1 MSWRLTNAQQAS
13 GSEDRTRDEGQGTSE
28 CKREMKSMKGRIP
41 IAIAGLLVV
50 AAVAAAASLSSASSA
65 ASSTEG
71 LQLDGTW
78 MVTVTRVNPPP
89 GVAPTFKSLLIYT
102 RGGGMIETSN
112 TGTTRRGAA
121 LGQWERIGNNLFATS
136 MWLFRFDP
144 ATGPPWVRKRSTRR
158 CGSPRT
164 ASRSRQSL
172 SSTSST
178 SRATGL
184 EDAAPPIGWQRGREH
199 SPPCQGPPVSP
210 LCAAR
215 FLQHFDVTE
224 LRRLP
229 QRP

>member
-144 ATGPPWVRKRSTRR
+144 ATGASLGTQEIDRTMRLSANGESFTAVAVIHIFDAEGNQVGDALHATEVGTRLAINQN
-158 CGSPRT
+158 PD
-164 ASRSRQSL
+164 Q
-172 SSTSST
+172 
-178 SRATGL
+178 
-184 EDAAPPIGWQRGREH
+184 P
-199 SPPCQGPPVSP
+199 
-210 LCAAR
+210 
-215 FLQHFDVTE
+215 
-224 LRRLP
+224 
-229 QRP
+229 

>member
-1 MSWRLTNAQQAS
+1 MSWQLTKAQHAPW
-13 GSEDRTRDEGQGTSE
+13 SENETPEEGHWISEIREKEMTRM
-28 CKREMKSMKGRIP
+28 KRRIP

-121 LGQWERIGNNLFATS
+121 LGQWERIGNDLFATS

-144 ATGPPWVRKRSTRR
+144 ATGASLGTQEIDRTMRLSADGESFTAVAVIHVFDADGNQVGDALHATEVGTRLTINR
-158 CGSPRT
+158 NPD
-164 ASRSRQSL
+164 Q
-172 SSTSST
+172 
-178 SRATGL
+178 
-184 EDAAPPIGWQRGREH
+184 P
-199 SPPCQGPPVSP
+199 
-210 LCAAR
+210 
-215 FLQHFDVTE
+215 
-224 LRRLP
+224 
-229 QRP
+229 